1 MLSVGSFLKKSRLEK
16 KIKLQTI
23 SNELN
28 ISYEV
33 LNQLENNNFPNYIS
47 NVFLLGHIRSYAKF
61 LELDEKRIIESY
73 KSQILGD
80 DTLVNEIQRPIKSV
94 GIFSNLK
101 ILSIASFMVITFG
114 FYFLF
119 IDSITFQKKY
129 AMIPDVPEI
138 FLPVIEQ
145 AEIVN
150 HLNSKKD
157 EKKLSNSLIT
167 ASNKDE
173 LFLEKNDNK
182 NFSNANASLPKVDNS
197 VNFDKIVTLKFIN
210 STWIQLR
217 DNNNGIILSKLMTKD
232 DEYSYKTADKFNLT
246 AGNAG
251 NIVVLIDG
259 KVRGK
264 AGKLGQ
270 IIESLIITNNF
281 NN

>member
-1 MLSVGSFLKKSRLEK
+1 MESVGSILKKSRLEK
-16 KIKLQTI
+16 KINLQTI
-23 SNELN
+23 SNQLN

-33 LNQLENNNFPNYIS
+33 LKQIENNEFPNYIS
-47 NVFLLGHIRSYAKF
+47 NVFLLGHIRSYAK
-61 LELDEKRIIESY
+61 LLALDEKGIIKSY
-73 KSQILGD
+73 KAQTSSD
-80 DTLVNEIQRPIKSV
+80 DTLTYEIQRPIKSV

-101 ILSIASFMVITFG
+101 TLSIASFIFITFG

-119 IDSITFQKKY
+119 IDSITLQKKY
-129 AMIPDVPEI
+129 AMIPDVPEN
-138 FLPVIEQ
+138 FLPVIEE

-157 EKKLSNSLIT
+157 EIKLSNSLIT
-167 ASNKDE
+167 ASNNTK

-182 NFSNANASLPKVDNS
+182 NFSNANASLPIIDNS

-217 DNNNGIILSKLMTKD
+217 DDNNGIILSKLMTKD
-232 DEYSYKTADKFNLT
+232 DEFSYMTTDEFTLT